1 MLLRQRDLKNRNKQQ
16 QQKKQKQK
24 QTLKTQSSVL
34 STVSLC
40 LILHRENTAFPFC
53 PHLPRFLL
61 AWGLHKRKTQ
71 QGHIYNLCV
80 YTSGTFSTVRS
91 EGRQCKNK
99 EKLFNGHFYFQSK
112 PSDKSLLLFN
122 VHYSSSHLLNILF
135 KKKIKSSFWKNCK
148 QTCWPLNTSMKPCLL
163 LAFLQNVYSLLLP
176 PRLNYKNWQGGE
188 KKEWRFKESESK

>member
-16 QQKKQKQK
+16 QQKKTETKAN
-24 QTLKTQSSVL
+24 LKNSQSSVL
-34 STVSLC
+34 STISLC

-61 AWGLHKRKTQ
+61 AWGLRKRKAQ

-112 PSDKSLLLFN
+112 PSDKSLFLFN

-135 KKKIKSSFWKNCK
+135 KKKKKSKAAFERTANR
-148 QTCWPLNTSMKPCLL
+148 
-163 LAFLQNVYSLLLP
+163 LAGL
-176 PRLNYKNWQGGE
+176 
-188 KKEWRFKESESK
+188 